1 MIPKP
6 PIPPLSRIIKEGT
19 YGSCPICGSTE
30 EKKYFLFG
38 PKIGCIN
45 PNCTN
50 YKFNTKRTRK
60 LKLEKIAK
68 IKL

>member
-6 PIPPLSRIIKEGT
+6 PISRMITEGT
-19 YGSCPICGSTE
+19 EGSCPKCGSTE
-30 EKKYFLFG
+30 SKKYYFFG

-45 PNCTN
+45 PDCIN
-50 YKFNTKRTRK
+50 YKFNTKRLRK
-60 LKLEKIAK
+60 LKLKKIAK